1 MRTLDP
7 VKHEEKRQ
15 ELLRAAMRCF
25 ARDGFQG
32 ASISDICKEAVIS
45 RGHLYHYFESKEEM
59 VAAITGAGLARAAE
73 SFDRMLDSV
82 DTVETLAA
90 EIAALKTKQE
100 GQTSLFILN
109 MLVEAARNPV
119 IAKIT
124 RDLSRQLR
132 SSFAVFLRKG
142 QTLGQ
147 IDSTLDADHTAGLL
161 MCIID
166 GTKAWEIRD
175 PKISSADSAALL
187 KTLIIRLL
195 TPIAE

>member
-15 ELLRAAMRCF
+15 ELLGAAMRCF

-32 ASISDICKEAVIS
+32 ASISDICKEAHIS

-59 VAAITGAGLARAAE
+59 VVAITGAALARAAE

-90 EIAALKTKQE
+90 EIVFLKSRQE
-100 GQTSLFILN
+100 GQTSLFILH

-119 IAKIT
+119 IATIT
-124 RDLSRQLR
+124 QGLSRQLR
-132 SSFAVFLRKG
+132 SSIAIFLRRG
-142 QTLGQ
+142 QALGQ
-147 IDSTLDADHTAGLL
+147 VDRTLDADQTAGLL
-161 MCIID
+161 MCVID
-166 GTKAWEIRD
+166 GSMSWEIRD
-175 PKISSADSAALL
+175 PKINSADSAALL

-195 TPIAE
+195 TPTAA